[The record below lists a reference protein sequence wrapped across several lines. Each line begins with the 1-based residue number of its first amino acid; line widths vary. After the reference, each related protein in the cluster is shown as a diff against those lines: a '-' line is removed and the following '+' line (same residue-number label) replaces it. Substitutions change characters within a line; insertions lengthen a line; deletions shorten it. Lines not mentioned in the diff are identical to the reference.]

1 MSCELCND
9 LGYIVTGTTYTS
21 PSGVL
26 EQCPLCDCRAYNK
39 CLVAENKEFKKQI
52 NVLVNSNTLIKMEI
66 DTLFTENEE
75 LKDIA
80 IWMTGCGNEFIQH
93 QYLCEQRDK
102 LLKGENDE

>member
-1 MSCELCND
+1 MMEDFKTLAGQEELKAD
-9 LGYIVTGTTYTS
+9 
-21 PSGVL
+21 
-26 EQCPLCDCRAYNK
+26 NK
-39 CLVAENKEFKKQI
+39 RLAAENKELKKQI

-102 LLKGENDE
+102 LLKGGSDES